1 MSSCEDRF
9 VKCPLFA
16 TMDQIKFLN
25 YNYIYIYI
33 YIYQIHF
40 AFKLPNHVT
49 WFHYLEHDFVQINV
63 S

>member
-1 MSSCEDRF
+1 MSSYEDRF
-9 VKCPLFA
+9 VKCLLFA

-25 YNYIYIYI
+25 YIYIQ
-33 YIYQIHF
+33 YQIHF